1 MKFSVFLP
9 YLLVMAIVTYL
20 VRVIPLVLVKG
31 KIRSRFLQS
40 FLFYVPYTVLSAM
53 TFPAILYATD
63 HIISAVAALIVAVA
77 LSICRRGL
85 IEVAIGACSAVLVA
99 ELIIQILI

>member
-1 MKFSVFLP
+1 MKFNVFLP

-77 LSICRRGL
+77 LSVRKRGL
-85 IEVAIGACSAVLVA
+85 IEVAVGACSAVLIV
-99 ELIIQILI
+99 ELMIKLL

>member
-1 MKFSVFLP
+1 MKFNVFLP

-63 HIISAVAALIVAVA
+63 YMISAVAALIVAVA
-77 LSICRRGL
+77 LSVRKRGL
-85 IEVAIGACSAVLVA
+85 IEVAVGACSAVLIV
-99 ELIIQILI
+99 ELMIKLL

>member
-1 MKFSVFLP
+1 MKFNVFLP

-20 VRVIPLVLVKG
+20 VRVIPLLLVKG

-63 HIISAVAALIVAVA
+63 HMISAVAALIVAVA

-85 IEVAIGACSAVLVA
+85 IEVAVGACSAVLIV
-99 ELIIQILI
+99 ELMIKLL